1 MRYDTQ
7 AIDAL
12 VDEIKGAARF
22 LAGFYSPRANFIFA
36 VIILGTL
43 VAINLLFN

>member
-1 MRYDTQ
+1 MNYDIQ

-22 LAGFYSPRANFIFA
+22 ISRIFSTQVRFIFA
-36 VIILGTL
+36 VIILS
-43 VAINLLFN
+43 VFIAINLLVD